1 MPHQGP
7 GFLENQELQLI
18 LFGGKGGSGKTTF
31 AAATAI
37 YRAQSNKNK
46 KILAVSTDP
55 AHSLGDSFGVFIG
68 DELIPVNGIENL
80 WGLEINAPKL
90 LEDFKQR
97 HEKAIKKLADRGT
110 YFDQQDIADF
120 FSLSLP
126 GLDEVMAIIE
136 IANILK
142 NGQYD
147 LIILD
152 TAPTGHTINLLAL
165 PEQME
170 KWIKVFDLMQEKHR
184 YMGTH
189 FTGRRYVKDDADE
202 FIEMMTRDIGRVKN
216 LLMDKKITEFVPVT
230 IPEPMS
236 IYETERLL
244 AVLKDY
250 KISVKSIIAN
260 RVIIDEGVDCP
271 SCLSRIREKEKY
283 IREMEGKF
291 ALYHLIKMPLLP
303 GEIRGIGALK
313 EFIKILKGHDGN
325 YHTQIDPPLKTG
337 WEKEPVFKP
346 QILAPLN
353 KGREFILFGGKGG
366 VGKTSLAAATALWL
380 AREER
385 SKKVL
390 AFSTDPAH
398 ALSDSFGCPIGDKIT
413 PIEEVDNLYAL
424 EINAAKL
431 LEDFKEEYR
440 DDINEMFDRFL
451 AGGIDVKFDREVM
464 TELISLA
471 PPGLDEI
478 MALDKIIDLRDARE
492 FDLFILDSAATGH
505 LLRFLELPDLIRD
518 WLKTLFKIILKYKG
532 MVRLTKVAE
541 NLLKQSKNT
550 RKIQEALTDPLRS
563 EFVAITIPEAM
574 GVLEME
580 RLLSGL
586 SRLKIPCHHIIIN
599 MVIPPTDCS
608 FCSFKRNEQQK
619 YVKAIRDNFAR
630 YLVSEIPLFS
640 HEIKERE
647 RLNDLAAMMYD
658 PVEEVIKSA

>member
-1 MPHQGP
+1 MSNQGP
-7 GFLENQELQLI
+7 SFLENQELQLI
-18 LFGGKGGSGKTTF
+18 LFGGKGGSGKTTS
-31 AAATAI
+31 AAATAL
-37 YRAQSNKNK
+37 YRAQTNNNKN
-46 KILAVSTDP
+46 ILAVSTDP
-55 AHSLGDSFGVFIG
+55 AHSLGDSFGVPIG
-68 DELIPVNGIENL
+68 DKITTINSMGNL

-97 HEKAIKKLADRGT
+97 HEPAIKKMADRGT
-110 YFDQQDIADF
+110 YFDQQDIAEF

-142 NGQYD
+142 SGQHD

-184 YMGTH
+184 YMWRH
-189 FTGRRYVKDDADE
+189 FTGKKYVKDDADE
-202 FIEMMTRDIGRVKN
+202 FIEMMTQDIGRVKS
-216 LLMDKKITEFVPVT
+216 LLSNPKTTEFVPVT

-236 IYETERLL
+236 IFETERLL
-244 AVLKDY
+244 AVLKGH

-260 RVIIDEGVDCP
+260 RVIDEGVDCP
-271 SCLSRIREKEKY
+271 FCLSRIREKEKY
-283 IREMEGKF
+283 IKEMEEKF
-291 ALYHLIKMPLLP
+291 ALYNLLKIPLFP

-313 EFIKILKGHDGN
+313 EFIEILQGDNGN
-325 YHTQIDPPLKTG
+325 YHYKVGPPL
-337 WEKEPVFKP
+337 
-346 QILAPLN
+346 QIEWQKSPGVRTRIPAPLR
-353 KGREFILFGGKGG
+353 KDREFILFGGKGG
-366 VGKTSLAAATALWL
+366 VGKTSLAAATALWI
-380 AREER
+380 ARAEP

-413 PIEEVDNLYAL
+413 PIKGEQNLFAL

-440 DDINEMFDRFL
+440 EDINEIFDRFL
-451 AGGIDVKFDREVM
+451 TGGIEVTFDREVM

-478 MALDKIIDLRDARE
+478 MALDKIIELREARE

-505 LLRFLELPDLIRD
+505 LIRFLELPDLIRD
-518 WLKTLFKIILKYKG
+518 WLKTLFKMLLKYKG

-541 NLLKQSKNT
+541 RLLKQSKNL
-550 RKIQEALTDPLRS
+550 RKIQETLTDPLRS
-563 EFVAITIPEAM
+563 EFIAITIPEAM

-580 RLLSGL
+580 RLLSSL
-586 SRLKIPCHHIIIN
+586 TKLKIPCHHIIIN
-599 MVIPPTDCS
+599 MVIPLTDCS
-608 FCSFKRNEQQK
+608 FCSFKRNEQQR
-619 YVKAIRDNFAR
+619 YVQAIRNNFAG
-630 YLVSEIPLFS
+630 YMVTEIPLFP
-640 HEIKERE
+640 HEIKNRE
-647 RLNDLAAMMYD
+647 RLTALAAVMYGSA
-658 PVEEVIKSA
+658 EELSKSA

>member
-1 MPHQGP
+1 
-7 GFLENQELQLI
+7 
-18 LFGGKGGSGKTTF
+18 
-31 AAATAI
+31 
-37 YRAQSNKNK
+37 
-46 KILAVSTDP
+46 
-55 AHSLGDSFGVFIG
+55 
-68 DELIPVNGIENL
+68 
-80 WGLEINAPKL
+80 
-90 LEDFKQR
+90 
-97 HEKAIKKLADRGT
+97 
-110 YFDQQDIADF
+110 
-120 FSLSLP
+120 
-126 GLDEVMAIIE
+126 
-136 IANILK
+136 
-142 NGQYD
+142 
-147 LIILD
+147 
-152 TAPTGHTINLLAL
+152 
-165 PEQME
+165 
-170 KWIKVFDLMQEKHR
+170 
-184 YMGTH
+184 
-189 FTGRRYVKDDADE
+189 
-202 FIEMMTRDIGRVKN
+202 
-216 LLMDKKITEFVPVT
+216 
-230 IPEPMS
+230 
-236 IYETERLL
+236 
-244 AVLKDY
+244 
-250 KISVKSIIAN
+250 
-260 RVIIDEGVDCP
+260 
-271 SCLSRIREKEKY
+271 
-283 IREMEGKF
+283 
-291 ALYHLIKMPLLP
+291 MPLFP
-303 GEIRGIGALK
+303 AEVRGIGTLK
-313 EFIKILKGHDGN
+313 KFIEILQGN
-325 YHTQIDPPLKTG
+325 GETFMSPRLTKDDENMWDRNVPHIDRRGFLTPQ
-337 WEKEPVFKP
+337 KP
-346 QILAPLN
+346 FSGKAPLN
-353 KGREFILFGGKGG
+353 REFILFGGKGG

-390 AFSTDPAH
+390 AFSTDP
-398 ALSDSFGCPIGDKIT
+398 PIGDKIT

-630 YLVSEIPLFS
+630 YLVSEIPLFP

>member
-37 YRAQSNKNK
+37 YRAQSSKNK

-283 IREMEGKF
+283 IREMERSS
-291 ALYHLIKMPLLP
+291 L
-303 GEIRGIGALK
+303 
-313 EFIKILKGHDGN
+313 FI
-325 YHTQIDPPLKTG
+325 
-337 WEKEPVFKP
+337 
-346 QILAPLN
+346 
-353 KGREFILFGGKGG
+353 
-366 VGKTSLAAATALWL
+366 
-380 AREER
+380 
-385 SKKVL
+385 
-390 AFSTDPAH
+390 
-398 ALSDSFGCPIGDKIT
+398 
-413 PIEEVDNLYAL
+413 
-424 EINAAKL
+424 
-431 LEDFKEEYR
+431 
-440 DDINEMFDRFL
+440 
-451 AGGIDVKFDREVM
+451 
-464 TELISLA
+464 ISLKC
-471 PPGLDEI
+471 LY
-478 MALDKIIDLRDARE
+478 
-492 FDLFILDSAATGH
+492 S
-505 LLRFLELPDLIRD
+505 LPKL
-518 WLKTLFKIILKYKG
+518 G
-532 MVRLTKVAE
+532 
-541 NLLKQSKNT
+541 
-550 RKIQEALTDPLRS
+550 
-563 EFVAITIPEAM
+563 
-574 GVLEME
+574 G
-580 RLLSGL
+580 
-586 SRLKIPCHHIIIN
+586 
-599 MVIPPTDCS
+599 
-608 FCSFKRNEQQK
+608 
-619 YVKAIRDNFAR
+619 
-630 YLVSEIPLFS
+630 
-640 HEIKERE
+640 
-647 RLNDLAAMMYD
+647 
-658 PVEEVIKSA
+658 